1 MDFEQL
7 KAFLEVARSSS
18 FSRAAEKLFRTQ
30 PAISTQI
37 RALETEI
44 GSKLFDRSGGRVK
57 LTAGGKLFYQYA
69 EQALQSRRNI
79 IRAVAELERTP
90 RGDLVISANEAT
102 CLYILPQVFAE
113 FKRQYARVSVSIARN
128 ERAGTLEAVLSQD
141 VDFGVVSIP
150 VNDPRLAVLPIHKD
164 EIVLITPPNHPLIRT
179 GKVRLEEIAQYPLL
193 LPKQGRT
200 RDTVDQL
207 FFRHQLKADVSMEL
221 DSNELLKRFVA
232 VGVGIGF
239 IARSNTLMDRKAG
252 LLGVMDLADTG
263 IERSLGL
270 IYRKDKSLSR
280 AAKAFIEIAQLAAQ
294 QLAPVPHPTP
304 RTRRST
310 SAL

>member
-1 MDFEQL
+1 M
-7 KAFLEVARSSS
+7 
-18 FSRAAEKLFRTQ
+18 
-30 PAISTQI
+30 
-37 RALETEI
+37 
-44 GSKLFDRSGGRVK
+44 
-57 LTAGGKLFYQYA
+57 
-69 EQALQSRRNI
+69 
-79 IRAVAELERTP
+79 
-90 RGDLVISANEAT
+90 
-102 CLYILPQVFAE
+102 
-113 FKRQYARVSVSIARN
+113 
-128 ERAGTLEAVLSQD
+128 
-141 VDFGVVSIP
+141 
-150 VNDPRLAVLPIHKD
+150 
-164 EIVLITPPNHPLIRT
+164 
-179 GKVRLEEIAQYPLL
+179 
-193 LPKQGRT
+193 
-200 RDTVDQL
+200 
-207 FFRHQLKADVSMEL
+207 

-294 QLAPVPHPTP
+294 QLAPVSHPTP

>member
-1 MDFEQL
+1 M
-7 KAFLEVARSSS
+7 
-18 FSRAAEKLFRTQ
+18 
-30 PAISTQI
+30 
-37 RALETEI
+37 
-44 GSKLFDRSGGRVK
+44 
-57 LTAGGKLFYQYA
+57 
-69 EQALQSRRNI
+69 
-79 IRAVAELERTP
+79 
-90 RGDLVISANEAT
+90 
-102 CLYILPQVFAE
+102 
-113 FKRQYARVSVSIARN
+113 
-128 ERAGTLEAVLSQD
+128 
-141 VDFGVVSIP
+141 DFGVVSIP

-164 EIVLITPPNHPLIRT
+164 EIVLITPPHHPLIRS
-179 GKVRLEEIAQYPLL
+179 GKVRLEEVAQYPLL

-263 IERSLGL
+263 IERNLGL

-280 AAKAFIEIAQLAAQ
+280 AAKAFIEIAQQAAQ
-294 QLAPVPHPTP
+294 QIAPVPHPTP
-304 RTRRST
+304 RTRR
-310 SAL
+310 AQ